1 MRLPTNR
8 DPAPTRLRRSTN
20 GRVATA
26 AEGEAAA
33 EGVVEGDTDTRVAAG
48 SPGSRLT
55 ALPAGEIRQIHKGH
69 DDQNLASQPRASTE
83 GGIVRPKAFAV
94 LRLTKNSNAVGCSRQ
109 PHGETGGGYV
119 HGLPYGEDR
128 VAN

>member
-1 MRLPTNR
+1 M
-8 DPAPTRLRRSTN
+8 
-20 GRVATA
+20 
-26 AEGEAAA
+26 
-33 EGVVEGDTDTRVAAG
+33 
-48 SPGSRLT
+48 
-55 ALPAGEIRQIHKGH
+55 
-69 DDQNLASQPRASTE
+69 
-83 GGIVRPKAFAV
+83 RPKAFAV